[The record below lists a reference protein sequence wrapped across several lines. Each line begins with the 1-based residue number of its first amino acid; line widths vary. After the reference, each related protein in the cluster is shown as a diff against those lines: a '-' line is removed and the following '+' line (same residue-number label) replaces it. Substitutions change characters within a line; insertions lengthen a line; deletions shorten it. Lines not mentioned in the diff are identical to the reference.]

1 MTQIQ
6 ELVLKIHSRCNIA
19 CDHCYMYELADQSW
33 KSRPTVISE
42 DTVTHVAQR
51 LSSYAETHRLDCV
64 SVILHG
70 GEPLLVGPGRL
81 RHICAELTR
90 ILSPVTTVDLRMH
103 TNGMLLHGPQLE
115 VLREFDVKVGI
126 SLDGDRA
133 ANDRHRLDRRGRSS
147 YDKVLAGIERLCAPE
162 YRHLYTGLLC
172 TVDIKNDPVAV
183 HDALTALAPPRI
195 DYLLPHSTWDSP
207 PPPGITDSP
216 TPYAEWLLRIFDRWE
231 EQGRPMKVRTF
242 DSVLSTLRGGPSLT
256 EAMGLAPSD
265 LAVVETD
272 GTIEQ
277 ADSLKAAYDG
287 APATGYDV
295 FRHGFEEYA
304 RHPGVQ
310 ARQSGIEGVSET
322 CRRCPVVE
330 SCGGGLY
337 AHRYSTERGFGN
349 PSVFC
354 ADLRAF
360 VEGVAERIT
369 ERALAPALHDG
380 DELAFAQIKLT
391 RDLLM
396 LMNDRAAGD
405 PGSALD
411 PDWAGA
417 WQALLRLDADDSTA
431 PELDAVLSHPYT
443 RTAVRHAW
451 DGPPQP
457 ALLAT
462 LVVAMAARAQAGAAL
477 TWEHPAAWLHLPTL
491 GTLELPGPGRV
502 EVTTDADGIL
512 VRHTGGEGWE
522 RVLFDAE
529 ADSSTG
535 NSRWRPVQLL
545 SLSGHGPLIDDA
557 HPFRDCFPFP
567 AAEPLDLGER
577 DGFRGLLERCYALL
591 DERLPGWR
599 GDPRVLV
606 ATTVTPLSKGAGVQ
620 LGRHAPGALGVAVD
634 AEPEDFVRQVPRLGR
649 RARLAALRDT
659 TELAVPGSRAGRL
672 LDEASEALASV
683 SGEST
688 SRNPDTDGRAVTLK
702 EAHRALTEL
711 AALPERQLT
720 GTGAALAVRLWDEWR
735 ERTGRRD

>member
-1 MTQIQ
+1 
-6 ELVLKIHSRCNIA
+6 
-19 CDHCYMYELADQSW
+19 MYELADQSW
-33 KSRPTVISE
+33 KTRPTVISE
-42 DTVTHVAQR
+42 NTVAHVAQR
-51 LSSYAETHRLDCV
+51 LSSYVTSHRLDSV

-81 RHICAELTR
+81 RGICAELTR

-115 VLREFDVKVGI
+115 VLREFGVKIGI
-126 SLDGDRA
+126 SLDGDRP

-147 YDKVLAGIERLCAPE
+147 YDKVLAGIERLRAPE
-162 YRHLYTGLLC
+162 YRHLYMGLLC

-183 HDALTALAPPRI
+183 HDALTALEPPRI

-256 EAMGLAPSD
+256 EALGLAPSE

-295 FRHGFEEYA
+295 FEHGFEEYA

-310 ARQSGIEGVSET
+310 ARQLGIEGVSET

-337 AHRYSTERGFGN
+337 AHRYSDERGFDN

-369 ERALAPALHDG
+369 ERSLTPAVHDIG
-380 DELAFAQIKLT
+380 ELAFAQEGLT
-391 RDLLM
+391 RDLLR
-396 LMNDRAAGD
+396 LMNDRAA
-405 PGSALD
+405 LD
-411 PDWAGA
+411 DDWAGA
-417 WQALLRLDADDSTA
+417 WQALLHLDAADGTA
-431 PELDAVLSHPYT
+431 PWLNEVLAHPYT
-443 RTAVRHAW
+443 RAALRLAW
-451 DGPPQP
+451 GGPAQS
-457 ALLAT
+457 ALLAP
-462 LVVAMAARAQAGAAL
+462 LVLAAAAQAGAAVTL
-477 TWEHPAAWLHLPTL
+477 TWEHPATRLHLPTL
-491 GTLELPGPGRV
+491 GTLELPGPCRV

-512 VRHTGGEGWE
+512 VRHTGGEGGE
-522 RVLFDAE
+522 RVRFDAD
-529 ADSSTG
+529 AGSWTG
-535 NSRWRPVQLL
+535 GTHWRPLRRL
-545 SLSGHGPLIDDA
+545 SPSDGGPLIDDA
-557 HPFRDCFPFP
+557 DPFRDCFSSPT
-567 AAEPLDLGER
+567 AEPLDLGEW
-577 DGFRGLLERCYALL
+577 DGFRELLHRCYVLL

-599 GDPRVLV
+599 TDPRCLV
-606 ATTVTPLSKGAGVQ
+606 ATTVTPLSKGGGVQ
-620 LGRHAPGALGVAVD
+620 LGRHAPGALGVAID
-634 AEPEDFVRQVPRLGR
+634 AEPDEFVRQLPRLGR
-649 RARLAALRDT
+649 LARLAALRET
-659 TELAVPGSRAGRL
+659 TDLAVPGSRAGRL

-683 SGEST
+683 SAGGAARS
-688 SRNPDTDGRAVTLK
+688 PDTDGRAVALK
-702 EAHRALTEL
+702 ETHRALTEL
-711 AALPERQLT
+711 AAQPERQLT
-720 GTGAALAVRLWDEWR
+720 ETGAALAGQLWDEWR
-735 ERTGRRD
+735 ERTGRRA

>member
-51 LSSYAETHRLDCV
+51 LSSYAEAHRLESV

-81 RHICAELTR
+81 RGICSELTR
-90 ILSPVTTVDLRMH
+90 ILSPVTTLDLRMH
-103 TNGMLLHGPQLE
+103 TNGMLLHRPQLE
-115 VLREFDVKVGI
+115 VLREFGVKVGV
-126 SLDGDRA
+126 SLDGDRP

-147 YDKVLAGIERLCAPE
+147 YDKVLAGIERLRAPE
-162 YRHLYTGLLC
+162 YRHLYMGLLC

-183 HDALTALAPPRI
+183 HDALTALDPPAI

-242 DSVLSTLRGGPSLT
+242 DSVLSTLRGGPPLT

-272 GTIEQ
+272 GGIEG
-277 ADSLKAAYDG
+277 ADSLKVAYDG

-295 FRHGFEEYA
+295 FQHGFEEYA
-304 RHPGVQ
+304 GHPGVQ

-337 AHRYSTERGFGN
+337 AHRYSGERGFDN

-369 ERALAPALHDG
+369 ERALTPAVHDL
-380 DELAFAQIKLT
+380 DELAFAQGELT
-391 RDLLM
+391 RDLLR
-396 LMNDRAAGD
+396 LMNDRAAPD
-405 PGSALD
+405 D
-411 PDWAGA
+411 DWAEA
-417 WQALLRLDADDSTA
+417 WQALLRLDADDRAA
-431 PELDAVLSHPYT
+431 PGLDAVLAHPYT
-443 RTAVRHAW
+443 RAALRLAW
-451 DGPPQP
+451 GGPAQP
-457 ALLAT
+457 ALLAP
-462 LVVAMAARAQAGAAL
+462 LVVASAVRSGAGTTLA
-477 TWEHPAAWLHLPTL
+477 WEHPAAVLHLPTL

-502 EVTTDADGIL
+502 EVTADADGLL
-512 VRHTGGEGWE
+512 VRHEGGGDEV
-522 RVLFDAE
+522 RVPLGGGGAG
-529 ADSSTG
+529 SSSG
-535 NSRWRPVQLL
+535 AVRWNPLDHGRPLV
-545 SLSGHGPLIDDA
+545 DDA
-557 HPFRDCFPFP
+557 DPFRDCF
-567 AAEPLDLGER
+567 AAPVAGPLSPGER
-577 DGFRGLLERCYALL
+577 DEFRALLTRCYALL
-591 DERLPGWR
+591 DERRPGWR
-599 GDPRVLV
+599 GDPHTCV
-606 ATTVTPLSKGAGVQ
+606 ATVVTPLSKGAGVQ

-634 AEPEDFVRQVPRLGR
+634 AEPEEFVRQLPRLGR
-649 RARLAALRDT
+649 LARLAALRET
-659 TELAVPGSRAGRL
+659 TDLAVPGSPAGRL
-672 LDEASEALASV
+672 LDEASEALASAC
-683 SGEST
+683 GECDSH
-688 SRNPDTDGRAVTLK
+688 SPDTDGHAVALK

-711 AALPERQLT
+711 AAQPERQLT
-720 GTGAALAVRLWDEWR
+720 GTGAALCAQLWAEWR
-735 ERTGRRD
+735 EKSGRHG